1 MIKSDHKDYVTI
13 NLLNEAIETILKG
26 MDNLFG

>member
-1 MIKSDHKDYVTI
+1 MIKSDLKDYETK